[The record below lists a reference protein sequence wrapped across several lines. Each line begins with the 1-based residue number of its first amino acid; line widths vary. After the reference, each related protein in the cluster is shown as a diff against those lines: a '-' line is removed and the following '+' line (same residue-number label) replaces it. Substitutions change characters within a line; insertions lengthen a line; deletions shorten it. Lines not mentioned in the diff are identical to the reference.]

1 MHPMKHCKWCNRIK
15 QQCSMERNKG
25 IFYVQNWTAENT
37 EKSQGKIRG
46 NNINHHGDQR
56 PGGWHHTGETRSLIT
71 NLAPEHDLIQTRQL
85 HPSNPAAIRALYPQC
100 HGLWMQDKQ
109 HLKHN
114 KVLQV
119 HTCSSHQYS
128 CRLTS
133 IGPRPFSLHWSQ
145 QS

>member
-1 MHPMKHCKWCNRIK
+1 MKHCKWCNRIK
-15 QQCSMERNKG
+15 QQRSMERNKG
-25 IFYVQNWTAENT
+25 IFTSRIGMQKTQRNHRIRSEEITLITME
-37 EKSQGKIRG
+37 IRG
-46 NNINHHGDQR
+46 

-85 HPSNPAAIRALYPQC
+85 HPSNPAAIRTLYPQC
-100 HGLWMQDKQ
+100 HRLWMQDKQ
-109 HLKHN
+109 HLKLN

-128 CRLTS
+128 CGLTS
-133 IGPRPFSLHWSQ
+133 IGPQPFSLHRSQ